1 MTNFLSLVCILLLAA
16 FASLTCAQQRKEI
29 TIEQL
34 AEGVLA
40 LNKDLKDNSNRL
52 ERHEFRER
60 HLGEHLKK
68 SIASLDKLLKQQQ
81 NSIDI
86 LRSSVSGIIT
96 TLNQREERDRV
107 QMQDLKNILD
117 DVRAEIKKGGES
129 NAPNEELRQIRERLE
144 QLSVNEGAGAGETN
158 DLVTAAKILQEA
170 AQKLFSGETK
180 FEEHNSASQTLLETL
195 KSEVD
200 RLKDIKAK
208 SEYEAEDETTLGM
221 VLEAVEAAQKM
232 ITESKSNQ
240 TTSPDVSV
248 LKDEILAANDA
259 VAEKI
264 VKHIDEAQKNTDRE
278 LVGVSALLTDVK
290 NDTAKS
296 VRSLK
301 NLEKVAVQ
309 TADRVEESRK
319 TIDLSGQQSLYEIR
333 KNVKANIEYMNE
345 TIRESFEQMS
355 ALILANQTKTV
366 QNMSSHLEH
375 EISQV
380 WRQIGIMYSQLT
392 QSVSTLDKLQNQ
404 TETYVNGSLTTMG
417 SMSGKV
423 GQLRGTMTEV
433 DGNLNYLL
441 GKIALVTR
449 EFNMIKRELGVA
461 LDQARSDFAKLHTAA
476 EGKQPILDPID
487 DNLVSK
493 K

>member
-29 TIEQL
+29 TIDQL

-40 LNKDLKDNSNRL
+40 LNKDLRENSNRL
-52 ERHEFRER
+52 ERHELRER

-68 SIASLDKLLKQQQ
+68 SIAGLDKMLKQQQ

-107 QMQDLKNILD
+107 QMQDLKTILD

-144 QLSVNEGAGAGETN
+144 QLSVNEAGAGETN

-170 AQKLFSGETK
+170 AQKLVSGETK
-180 FEEHNSASQTLLETL
+180 FEEHNTASQTLLETL

-208 SEYEAEDETTLGM
+208 SEYEAEDETTLGI

-232 ITESKSNQ
+232 ITENKSNQ
-240 TTSPDVSV
+240 TAGPDVSV
-248 LKDEILAANDA
+248 LKDEILASNAA

-264 VKHIDEAQKNTDRE
+264 VKHIDEAQKSTDRE
-278 LVGVSALLTDVK
+278 LVGVSALLSDVK

-355 ALILANQTKTV
+355 ALILVNQTKTV

-404 TETYVNGSLTTMG
+404 TETYVNGSLTTMD

-423 GQLRGTMTEV
+423 GQLRGSMTEV

-441 GKIALVTR
+441 GKIALVTN

-461 LDQARSDFAKLHTAA
+461 LAQARSDFAKLHSAA